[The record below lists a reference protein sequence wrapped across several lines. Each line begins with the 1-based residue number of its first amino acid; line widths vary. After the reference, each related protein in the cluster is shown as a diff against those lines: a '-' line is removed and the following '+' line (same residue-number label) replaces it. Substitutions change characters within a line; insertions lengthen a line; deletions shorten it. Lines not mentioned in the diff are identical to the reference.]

1 MARSLTAA
9 LCLPLPLLATLFRLA
24 NPAPDE
30 PSMPSVIPEDSVGL
44 VTPELLHFS
53 EPLALACGRTL
64 PAYDLMVETYGELNA
79 SRSNAVLIC
88 HALSGHH
95 HAAGYHSLDD
105 RKPGWWDSCIGPGKP
120 IDTRKFFV
128 VALNNLGGCNGSTG
142 PSSPNPE
149 TGRAY
154 GADFPVLTVED
165 WVNSQARLADR
176 LGIGQWAAV
185 IGGSLGGMQA
195 LQWTISYPERIRH
208 CLAIASA
215 SKLSAENIAFNE
227 VARQAILS
235 DPDFHAGHFQE
246 KGVIPKRGLM
256 LARMVGHITYL
267 SDEAMGAKFGREL
280 KTDQLNYDFH
290 SVEFQVESYLRY
302 QGEEF
307 SGRFDANTY
316 LLMTKALDYFD
327 PAHAHGGDLA
337 KTLAGV
343 QARFLIVS
351 FTTDWRFSPA
361 RSKEIVN
368 ALMAARKDVSY
379 LEVDAPQGHDAFLI
393 PIPRYLQA
401 FSHYMTRIEV

>member
-9 LCLPLPLLATLFRLA
+9 PCLPLPLLATLFRLA

-176 LGIGQWAAV
+176 LDIGQWAAV

>member
-9 LCLPLPLLATLFRLA
+9 PCLPLPLLATLFRLA

-79 SRSNAVLIC
+79 NRSNAVLIC